1 MKRIL
6 CALLAISTFVL
17 SGCMGLDINKPD
29 ITLTTYNTSVSSGTV
44 GEKYI
49 EGLQVFAKDI
59 LINSFENTVPAEFED
74 NLRTIVEEKKHNLIF
89 VNQHYAWDSL
99 EKIAS
104 EYPNQKFGITDVY
117 NQTIPS
123 NVTNII
129 YKYHE
134 GSYLAGFIAGKTIK
148 GNKLGIL
155 CEVDDIVSM
164 KLINAFMAGAIKG
177 GGNIEFEVKYIGE
190 TYDNN
195 IANTAATELYKNG
208 CEIVFQNL
216 LNPDGAITAAET
228 EDKFIIG
235 VGLDQSLQSSSHVL
249 TTVIV
254 NYDIAFSSVVRRFLD
269 KEDICGK
276 TFEFGLSDYIVSLSK
291 TNTHINKNIFSETN
305 KIKEKIIKGEL
316 TVPCTP
322 EEVEVLRQEAI
333 ENPVVKTPPEE
344 EETKAEETSEG
355 TEDTK
360 TETAN

>member
-1 MKRIL
+1 MKKIL
-6 CALLAISTFVL
+6 CVFLVMLTFVL

-59 LINSFENTVPAEFED
+59 LINSFENTNPSEFED
-74 NLRTIVEEKKHNLIF
+74 NLRTIVEEQKHDLIF
-89 VNQHYAWDSL
+89 VNQHYGWNSL

-104 EYPNQKFGITDVY
+104 EYPNQDFGITDVY
-117 NQTIPS
+117 NNAIPS
-123 NVTNII
+123 NVTNIV

-134 GSYLAGFIAGKTIK
+134 GSYLAGFIAGRTIE

-155 CEVDDIVSM
+155 CEVDDEVSK

-195 IANTAATELYKNG
+195 IANSAATELYKNG

-216 LNPDGAITAAET
+216 LNPDGALTAAES

-249 TTVIV
+249 TSVIV
-254 NYDIAFSSVVRRFLD
+254 NYDIAFSSVVRKYLD
-269 KEDICGK
+269 KEEIGGK

-291 TNTHINKNIFSETN
+291 TNTHISKNVFSETN
-305 KIKEKIIKGEL
+305 KIKEKIIKGVL

-322 EEVEVLRQEAI
+322 EEVEALRQEAI
-333 ENPVVKTPPEE
+333 ENPVVKTPPE
-344 EETKAEETSEG
+344 AEETETEEAEG

-360 TETAN
+360 TETAD